1 MESCFMLDNGH
12 FWRNR
17 DLREHVAIIDGDISP
32 TLILKNGTYLNTYT
46 KQWLQAHIWIY
57 NNRIIYVGD
66 QLPTNTDMAKIVD
79 CEGQYLVPGYI
90 EPHAHP
96 FQLYNPEELALT
108 AAKFGTTTLVNDSLM
123 FHFLLD
129 EKKTFSLL
137 EDFATLPVSLY
148 WWGRL
153 DSQTSL
159 NREEAYFNTDKVLS
173 WLAHPLV
180 IQAGELT
187 SWPRLLDGDDRLL
200 YWIQEAKRSGKRV
213 EGHFPGASEA
223 TLTKMKLLGASAD
236 HEAMT
241 GKEVMQRL
249 QLGYQVGL
257 RYSSIR
263 PDLPIILKELL
274 AEGLETFDNLV
285 LTTDGS
291 TPGFYK
297 DGLINVCIDIAI
309 KSGVPLE
316 EAYLMATFNPA
327 KHFGLEEQLGSIAPG
342 RIAHIN
348 ILEAKNNPHPTS
360 VLAKGTWIK
369 KGKDVTEFRM
379 INWEEYK
386 LDSFSLNWEMSI
398 EDLQFS
404 TPIGLNMVNDVI
416 IKPFAIETDLTLD
429 TLPSNNNDAF
439 LLLIDRDGTWRVNTV
454 IKGFT
459 DRLGAMASSY
469 STTGDIVFIGKSKQD
484 MLIAWKRLK
493 ELGGGIVLVHE
504 RQIIFELPLQL
515 GGMMYK
521 GEMKKLIK
529 KESELKLIL
538 QDFGYLYDDPIY
550 NILFLSATHLP
561 YIRVTQQGIVDVMK
575 REIIFPSI
583 MR

>member
-1 MESCFMLDNGH
+1 MLDNGH

-57 NNRIIYVGD
+57 NNRIIYVGN
-66 QLPTNTDMAKIVD
+66 QLPTNSTTAEVVD
-79 CEGQYLVPGYI
+79 CAGKYLVPGYI

-137 EDFATLPVSLY
+137 EDFAKLPASIY

-159 NREEAYFNTDKVLS
+159 NEEEAYFSTNKVLS

-200 YWIQEAKRSGKRV
+200 YWIQEAKRSGKPV

-241 GKEVMQRL
+241 GKEVMHRL

-274 AEGLETFDNLV
+274 AEGIETFDNLV

-297 DGLINVCIDIAI
+297 NGLINVCIDIAI

-348 ILEAKNNPHPTS
+348 ILESKNNPHPTS

-369 KGKDVTEFRM
+369 KGKEITKFRT
-379 INWEEYK
+379 INWEKYK
-386 LDSFSLNWEMSI
+386 LDSLSLNWEMNI

-404 TPIGLNMVNDVI
+404 TPIGLKMVNDVI

-429 TLPSNNNDAF
+429 TLPSGNNDAF

-454 IKGFT
+454 INGFT

-469 STTGDIVFIGKSKQD
+469 STTGDFVFIGKSKQD

-493 ELGGGIVLVHE
+493 QLGGGIVLVHE
-504 RQIIFELPLQL
+504 GQVIFELPLKL
-515 GGMMYK
+515 GGIMYK
-521 GEMKKLIK
+521 GEMKTLIK

-538 QDFGYLYDDPIY
+538 KDYGYLYDDPIF
-550 NILFLSATHLP
+550 NMLVLSATHLP
-561 YIRVTQQGIVDVMK
+561 YMRVTQQGIVDVMK